1 MTTQIRFRRGFKN
14 DLPPSAPS
22 GMPLWC
28 EDTKEL
34 YLGTGTGIVQVTGQS
49 ITSSNGK
56 QPFEIFYSFSTE
68 TPAGAYPLWTG
79 ELIPN
84 CRELIPA
91 FWNKALALSKE
102 QDVFVQLL
110 TPMSAALNSQYEVS
124 DLQEIEGA
132 DPSYL
137 AIAEP
142 NSYAYYPDIKE
153 FPVGAKITFNTA
165 QTAGTYVFSFST
177 TGSKRPDKIAPPTS
191 VEVTLTKETGEEV
204 SVWSTSDIPQELN
217 ANRVISGKVTID
229 YTFKSASFKITGA
242 NSNEDIFEATLSN
255 CQIEKIMNTLP
266 PRIRAV
272 TQDVYDTEVSTYLE
286 TGAFV
291 IDEAAGSIRLPKVT
305 RFIASIEQLSQIGTA
320 HNDQI
325 LEHTHTYRTDNKNRP
340 RGDDRTACFTY
351 DAEYQTSG
359 VNGARKGNENLVKH
373 IKVGLFIQ
381 VYNSVINESV
391 LDVAKFNNTLLTH
404 THPKD
409 PQYFVNCGIQTGQT
423 TYVYPPQGYTMSN
436 LHAFIPSPNT
446 IHFAGTVD
454 YNDSLYCTW
463 SKDDSKITVTCYNS
477 EQRANPNVN
486 WLAVWRK

>member
-1 MTTQIRFRRGFKN
+1 MPTHIRFRRGYKN
-14 DLPPSAPS
+14 DLPPTAPS

-34 YLGTGTGIVQVTGQS
+34 YLGTGNGIVQVTGES
-49 ITSSNGK
+49 LAASNGK
-56 QPFEIFYSFSTE
+56 QAFEIFYSFSTE

-84 CRELIPA
+84 CRELVPS
-91 FWNKALALSKE
+91 FWQKAISLSKE
-102 QDVFVQLL
+102 QDVVVQLL
-110 TPMSAALNSQYEVS
+110 TPMSSALNSSYMVS
-124 DLQEIEGA
+124 DLQELTGA

-137 AIAEP
+137 AVAEP

-153 FPVGAKITFNTA
+153 FPVGAKITFNTT
-165 QTAGTYVFSFST
+165 QSAGTYIFSFDT
-177 TGSKRPDKIAPPTS
+177 TGAKRPDKIAPPTS
-191 VEVTLTKETGEEV
+191 VEVTATKETGEELV
-204 SVWSTSDIPQELN
+204 LWATTNIPQDLKSN
-217 ANRVISGKVTID
+217 KVVSNKISVD
-229 YTFKSASFKITGA
+229 YDFKSISFKITGA
-242 NSNEDIFEATLSN
+242 NATADKLEATLSN

-272 TQDVYDTEVSTYLE
+272 TQEVYDNEIITYSE

-291 IDEAAGSIRLPKVT
+291 IDEEAGSIRLPKVT

-381 VYNSVINESV
+381 VYNAVVNENI
-391 LDVAKFNNTLLTH
+391 LDVAMFNNTLLNH
-404 THPKD
+404 THPKE
-409 PQYFVNCGIQTGQT
+409 PQYFVNYGIQTGTT
-423 TYVYPPQGYTMSN
+423 TYVYPPSGYTMSN
-436 LHAFIPSPNT
+436 FVAFIPSINT
-446 IHFAGTVD
+446 IHFAGDVNSD
-454 YNDSLYCTW
+454 DSLYCTW
-463 SKDDSKITVTCYNS
+463 SKDDSKITVTCYNT